1 MAEAFLRRRLDDL
14 AIQGRVHSAGLIR
27 GDEPASAPGVEVL
40 AGRGLDISSHRSRV
54 MNRQLLA
61 GADLLVGMA
70 REHVREAV
78 LAAPEVWPRA
88 FTLKELVRRGEEAG
102 HRGPGESLESW
113 LARAHGDRANA
124 DLLGQSDDDDIY
136 DPLGESKDTYARTA
150 EEISGLVDRLVDLAW
165 PAAARESA
173 GVRL

>member
-14 AIQGRVHSAGLIR
+14 AIQGRVHSAGLI
-27 GDEPASAPGVEVL
+27 
-40 AGRGLDISSHRSRV
+40 

-102 HRGPGESLESW
+102 PRGPGESLESW
-113 LARAHGDRANA
+113 LARAHGDRAKA

-173 GVRL
+173 GVRS